1 MNVTSFLHGLGLEKY
16 KQTFRDN
23 AIDAEVLPER
33 TDANLSAL
41 GVLLGHRK
49 KLLKAIAA
57 LDPAAKGEAVAPLA
71 GAKSTPRPKTPAAR
85 RLPVSS
91 LFPYRHLPGH
101 GPDPTAGCRS
111 GRQAALDYPPRA
123 THPSARSAPTQNGGF
138 C

>member
-57 LDPAAKGEAVAPLA
+57 LDPAAKGEAAAPLA
-71 GAKSTPRPKTPAAR
+71 GAKATPRPRNSAAR

-101 GPDPTAGCRS
+101 GPDREGGLPIREAGRS
-111 GRQAALDYPPRA
+111 GLPPHA
-123 THPSARSAPTQNGGF
+123 MHPSARSAPTQNRGF